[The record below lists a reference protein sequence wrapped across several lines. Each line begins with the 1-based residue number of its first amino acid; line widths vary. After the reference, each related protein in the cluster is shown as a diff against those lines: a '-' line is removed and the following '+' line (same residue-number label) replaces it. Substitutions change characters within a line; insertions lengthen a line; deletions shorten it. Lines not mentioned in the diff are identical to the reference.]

1 MPLSKR
7 PLSPVFA
14 RVAGIPLVLL
24 LLLVSSAVRA
34 EDDAKA
40 HYQKATAHFAVGEYH
55 DAAIEYEAAF
65 KLKQD
70 PAILFNAAQAFR
82 LAGENQKAL
91 LLYNN
96 IIKLYPGTHYAK
108 DSKERIQ
115 KLSESGTSPP
125 AATPAPEPT
134 SVPPPVAPPPVT
146 PIAPAPAAA
155 TPAVVAPPAPPPS
168 APAAVIS
175 SPPPPAEDHPIYTRW
190 WFWTGVGVVV
200 VGAVVAGI
208 ALSSGGSAGPWNNLP
223 PVMGVR

>member
-7 PLSPVFA
+7 PPSPVFD
-14 RVAGIPLVLL
+14 RVARIPVVLL
-24 LLLVSSAVRA
+24 LLLASSAVRA
-34 EDDAKA
+34 EDDAKT

-55 DAAIEYEAAF
+55 DAAIEYEEAF

-70 PAILFNAAQAFR
+70 PAILFNAAQSFR

-96 IIKLYPGTHYAK
+96 IIKLYPGTSYAK

-115 KLSESGTSPP
+115 KLSEPPASPATKSPP
-125 AATPAPEPT
+125 PEPT
-134 SVPPPVAPPPVT
+134 PVAPPPVV
-146 PIAPAPAAA
+146 PIAPAPAAPA
-155 TPAVVAPPAPPPS
+155 PTVVTPAAPPPS

-175 SPPPPAEDHPIYTRW
+175 SPPPSTEDHPIYTRW
-190 WFWTGVGVVV
+190 WFWTAAGVVV

-208 ALSSGGSAGPWNNLP
+208 ALSSGGSAGAWNNLP
-223 PVMGVR
+223 KQTGVR